1 MPQITGTTKL
11 LGVIGNPIAH
21 SLSPV
26 MHNAAIA
33 KLGLDYLY
41 AAFAVAPANLATALD
56 GFSAIGIVGCN
67 VTIPHK
73 QAIIPLLAEITP
85 LAQAVGAV
93 NTIWKTDKGW
103 KGTNTDVA
111 GFISPLEA
119 IERDWGNTTAVIL
132 GNGGAARAVVAGCHQ
147 LGCAKIQVLGRD
159 EVKLKDFRDSWEG
172 VELAVN
178 GQSAPSLVK
187 LQTHTWDE
195 LATLI
200 VGGEQSPLENR
211 QNLLLI
217 NSTPIGMYPDIAATP
232 VSEELMSKLN
242 PSAIVYDLIYT
253 PRPTKFLALAQRV
266 EGVMTIDGV
275 EMLVRQGAVALELWL
290 GKTAPVDI
298 MRQALLD
305 CLDG

>member
-33 KLGLDYLY
+33 KLGLDYVYLAFPVTPPNLSTAINGF
-41 AAFAVAPANLATALD
+41 AAT
-56 GFSAIGIVGCN
+56 GIVGCN

-103 KGTNTDVA
+103 QGTNTDVA
-111 GFISPLEA
+111 GFIAPLEA
-119 IERDWGNTTAVIL
+119 IERDWSNTTAVIL

-147 LGCAKIQVLGRD
+147 LGCGEIQVLGRD
-159 EVKLKDFRDSWEG
+159 EAKLKDFRDSWEG

-178 GQSAPSLVK
+178 RQSTPRLVK
-187 LQTHTWDE
+187 LQTHLLDE

-200 VGGEQSPLENR
+200 DRE
-211 QNLLLI
+211 NLLLI
-217 NSTPIGMYPDIAATP
+217 NSTPIGMHPAINTSP
-232 VSEELMSKLN
+232 VGEELMLTLK

-253 PRPTKFLALAQRV
+253 PRPTKFLQLAQIV
-266 EGVMTIDGV
+266 EGVIAIDGA

-290 GKTAPVDI
+290 EKPAPVEV

-305 CLDG
+305 RLGG

>member
-1 MPQITGTTKL
+1 MPKITGTTKL
-11 LGVIGNPIAH
+11 LGVIGNPISH

-33 KLGLDYLY
+33 KLGLDYAY
-41 AAFAVAPANLATALD
+41 VAFPVTSPNLATALD
-56 GFSAIGIVGCN
+56 GFAAIDLVGCN

-73 QAIIPLLAEITP
+73 QAVIPFLAEITP

-103 KGTNTDVA
+103 QGTNTDVA
-111 GFISPLEA
+111 GFIAPLEA
-119 IERDWGNTTAVIL
+119 MERDWGNTTAVIL

-147 LGCAKIQVLGRD
+147 LGCGEIQVLGRD
-159 EVKLKDFRDSWEG
+159 EAKLKDFRDSWEG
-172 VELAVN
+172 IELNIN
-178 GQSAPSLVK
+178 GQSAPRLVK
-187 LQTHTWDE
+187 LQTHLWDE
-195 LATLI
+195 LAI
-200 VGGEQSPLENR
+200 SIDRE
-211 QNLLLI
+211 NLLLI
-217 NSTPIGMYPDIAATP
+217 NSTPIGMYPQTEATP
-232 VSEELMSKLN
+232 VGEELMLKLKS
-242 PSAIVYDLIYT
+242 SAIVYDLIYT

>member
-11 LGVIGNPIAH
+11 LGVIGKPISH

-33 KLGLDYLY
+33 KLGLDYAY
-41 AAFAVAPANLATALD
+41 VAFPVTPANLSTALD
-56 GFSAIGIVGCN
+56 GFAAIGIIGCN

-73 QAIIPLLAEITP
+73 QAIIPLLTEITP

-119 IERDWGNTTAVIL
+119 IERDWSTTTAVIL

-147 LGCAKIQVLGRD
+147 LGCGEIHVLGRD
-159 EVKLKDFRDSWEG
+159 EAKLKDFRDSWERI
-172 VELAVN
+172 ELNIN
-178 GQSAPSLVK
+178 GQSTPRLVK
-187 LQTHTWDE
+187 LQTHLWDK
-195 LATLI
+195 LAGSI
-200 VGGEQSPLENR
+200 DRE
-211 QNLLLI
+211 NLLLI
-217 NSTPIGMYPDIAATP
+217 NSTPIGMYPQTEATP
-232 VSEELMSKLN
+232 VSEELMLKLQA
-242 PSAIVYDLIYT
+242 SAIVYDLIYT
-253 PRPTKFLALAQRV
+253 PRPTKFLQLAQIV
-266 EGVMTIDGV
+266 EGVTPIDGV

-290 GKTAPVDI
+290 QQTAPLEI
-298 MRQALLD
+298 MRQALLEH
-305 CLDG
+305 LTK

>member
-33 KLGLDYLY
+33 KLGLDYAY
-41 AAFAVAPANLATALD
+41 VAFPVTPPNLATAID
-56 GFSAIGIVGCN
+56 GFAAIGIVGCN

-103 KGTNTDVA
+103 QGTNTDVA
-111 GFISPLEA
+111 GFIAPLEA

-147 LGCAKIQVLGRD
+147 LGCGEIQVVGRD
-159 EVKLKDFRDSWEG
+159 EAKLEDFRDSWEG

-178 GQSAPSLVK
+178 GQSTPRLVK
-187 LQTHTWDE
+187 LQTHLLNE

-200 VGGEQSPLENR
+200 DRE
-211 QNLLLI
+211 NLLLI
-217 NSTPIGMYPDIAATP
+217 NSTPIGMHPEINTSP
-232 VSEELMSKLN
+232 VGEELMLKLKAG
-242 PSAIVYDLIYT
+242 AIVYDLIYT
-253 PRPTKFLALAQRV
+253 PRPTKFLQLAQRT
-266 EGVMTIDGV
+266 EGVIAIDGA

-290 GKTAPVDI
+290 KQSAPVEV

-305 CLDG
+305 RLGG

>member
-41 AAFAVAPANLATALD
+41 AAFPVIPANLATALD
-56 GFSAIGIVGCN
+56 GFAAIGIVGCN

-73 QAIIPLLAEITP
+73 QAVIPLLAEITP

-111 GFISPLEA
+111 GFISPLES
-119 IERDWGNTTAVIL
+119 IERDWGNTTAVVL

-147 LGCAKIQVLGRD
+147 LGCGEIQVLGRD
-159 EVKLKDFRDSWEG
+159 EAKLKDFSDSWND
-172 VELAVN
+172 VELSVN
-178 GQSAPSLVK
+178 GQSRPRLVK
-187 LQTHTWDE
+187 LQTQVWDK

-200 VGGEQSPLENR
+200 DRE
-211 QNLLLI
+211 NLLLI
-217 NSTPIGMYPDIAATP
+217 NSTPIGMYPQTEATP
-232 VSEELMSKLN
+232 VGEELMLKLKS
-242 PSAIVYDLIYT
+242 SAIVYDLIYT
-253 PRPTKFLALAQRV
+253 PRPTKFLQLAQRV
-266 EGVMTIDGV
+266 EGVKTIDGV
-275 EMLVRQGAVALELWL
+275 EMLVRQGAVALALWL
-290 GKTAPVDI
+290 EQPVPI
-298 MRQALLD
+298 EVMRQALLD
-305 CLDG
+305 RLGV

>member
-33 KLGLDYLY
+33 KLGLDYVY
-41 AAFAVAPANLATALD
+41 VAFPVTPANLSTAID
-56 GFSAIGIVGCN
+56 GFAAIGIVGCN

-73 QAIIPLLAEITP
+73 QAVIPLLAEITP
-85 LAQAVGAV
+85 LAKAVGAV

-103 KGTNTDVA
+103 QGTNTDVA
-111 GFISPLEA
+111 GFIAPLEA
-119 IERDWGNTTAVIL
+119 IERDWANTTAVIL

-147 LGCAKIQVLGRD
+147 LGCGEIQVLGRD
-159 EVKLKDFRDSWEG
+159 EAKLKDFRDSWEG

-178 GQSAPSLVK
+178 GQSTPRLVK
-187 LQTHTWDE
+187 LQTHLWDE

-200 VGGEQSPLENR
+200 VGGASPLENR
-211 QNLLLI
+211 ENLLLI
-217 NSTPIGMYPDIAATP
+217 NSTPIGMHPEINTSP
-232 VSEELMSKLN
+232 VGEELMLTLKAN
-242 PSAIVYDLIYT
+242 AIVYDLIYT
-253 PRPTKFLALAQRV
+253 PRPTKFLQLAQR
-266 EGVMTIDGV
+266 IDGV
-275 EMLVRQGAVALELWL
+275 IAIDGTEMLVRQGAVALELWL
-290 GKTAPVDI
+290 KQPAPVEV

-305 CLDG
+305 RLGG

>member
-33 KLGLDYLY
+33 KLGLDYVY
-41 AAFAVAPANLATALD
+41 VAFPVTPPNLATAID
-56 GFSAIGIVGCN
+56 GFAAIGIVGCN

-73 QAIIPLLAEITP
+73 QAVIPLLAEITP

-103 KGTNTDVA
+103 QGTNTDVA
-111 GFISPLEA
+111 GFIAPLEA
-119 IERDWGNTTAVIL
+119 IERDWSNTTAVIL

-147 LGCAKIQVLGRD
+147 LGSGEIQVLGRD
-159 EVKLKDFRDSWEG
+159 EAKLKDFRDSWEG

-178 GQSAPSLVK
+178 GQSTARLVK
-187 LQTHTWDE
+187 LQTHLLDE
-195 LATLI
+195 LATFI
-200 VGGEQSPLENR
+200 DRE
-211 QNLLLI
+211 NLLLI
-217 NSTPIGMYPDIAATP
+217 NSTPIGMHPEINTSP
-232 VSEELMSKLN
+232 VGEELMIKLKA
-242 PSAIVYDLIYT
+242 SAIVYDLIYT
-253 PRPTKFLALAQRV
+253 PRPTKFLQLAQKV
-266 EGVMTIDGV
+266 DGVTAIDGA

-290 GKTAPVDI
+290 EQPAPVEV
-298 MRQALLD
+298 MRQTLLD
-305 CLDG
+305 RLGG

>member
-1 MPQITGTTKL
+1 MPQITGTTKI

-33 KLGLDYLY
+33 TLDLDYLY
-41 AAFAVAPANLATALD
+41 AAFPVTPVNLATALD
-56 GFSAIGIVGCN
+56 GFAAIGIVGCN

-73 QAIIPLLAEITP
+73 QAVIPLLAEITP

-147 LGCAKIQVLGRD
+147 LGCREIHVLGRD
-159 EVKLKDFRDSWEG
+159 EAKLTDFRDSWEG

-178 GQSAPSLVK
+178 GQSTPRLVK
-187 LQTHTWDE
+187 LQTHLWDE

-200 VGGEQSPLENR
+200 DRE
-211 QNLLLI
+211 NLLLI
-217 NSTPIGMYPDIAATP
+217 NSTPIGMYPQIEVSP
-232 VSEELMSKLN
+232 VGEKLMLKLKSN
-242 PSAIVYDLIYT
+242 AIVYDLIYT
-253 PRPTKFLALAQRV
+253 PRPTKFLKLANSLA
-266 EGVMTIDGV
+266 GVRAIDGV

-290 GKTAPVDI
+290 EQTAPVDV

-305 CLDG
+305 RLGG

>member
-33 KLGLDYLY
+33 KLGLDYVY
-41 AAFAVAPANLATALD
+41 VAFPVTPANLATALD
-56 GFSAIGIVGCN
+56 GFAAIGIVGCN

-73 QAIIPLLAEITP
+73 QAVIPLLAEITP

-103 KGTNTDVA
+103 QGTNTDVA
-111 GFISPLEA
+111 GFIAPLEA
-119 IERDWGNTTAVIL
+119 IERDWSNTTAVIL

-147 LGCAKIQVLGRD
+147 LGCGEIQVLGRD
-159 EVKLKDFRDSWEG
+159 EAKLKEFRDSWEG
-172 VELAVN
+172 VELTVN
-178 GQSAPSLVK
+178 GQSTPRLVK
-187 LQTHTWDE
+187 LQTHLWDK
-195 LATLI
+195 LAVSI
-200 VGGEQSPLENR
+200 DRE
-211 QNLLLI
+211 NLLLI
-217 NSTPIGMYPDIAATP
+217 NSTPIGMHPEINTSP
-232 VSEELMSKLN
+232 VGEELMLRLKA
-242 PSAIVYDLIYT
+242 SAIVYDLIYT
-253 PRPTKFLALAQRV
+253 PRPTKFLQLAQKV
-266 EGVMTIDGV
+266 EGVTAIDGA

-290 GKTAPVDI
+290 EQTAPVEV

-305 CLDG
+305 RLGG